1 MRKQTGNHNNLAPIL
16 EKRTFI
22 LRVKFIYSFH
32 SVYSYI
38 IPQHPRYPP
47 CCQSDF
53 VLLLALST
61 LLLHPLAPRRFA
73 RQLLD
78 LAVPVALRVALLARG
93 FHRVDARGFVG

>member
-1 MRKQTGNHNNLAPIL
+1 MFTLWIK
-16 EKRTFI
+16 
-22 LRVKFIYSFH
+22 VVYSFH
-32 SVYSYI
+32 YVYSYF

-61 LLLHPLAPRRFA
+61 LLLHPLATRRFA

-78 LAVPVALRVALLARG
+78 LAEPIALRVPLLARG
-93 FHRVDARGFVG
+93 FHRIDAGGLVG